1 MYIPGGGGLTAGSPA
16 QANDHAHVPVT
27 NNVHVDNVN
36 KINFNVNG
44 SNNNLFLSLSRL
56 RCRMSYD
63 APPSSV
69 GESDSGSMFNS
80 VTDRSLSKN

>member
-1 MYIPGGGGLTAGSPA
+1 MRGSNVHSGGGGLTAGSPA

-44 SNNNLFLSLSRL
+44 SNNNL
-56 RCRMSYD
+56 
-63 APPSSV
+63 
-69 GESDSGSMFNS
+69 
-80 VTDRSLSKN
+80 